1 MDSYRPLDVTDEA
14 REIASG
20 HVTGRREERESDL
33 TSAARRRL
41 VVRSVNPERRPGRW
55 KIQARGIDTLVV
67 GRSDIDLR
75 AVEQIED
82 PSQLRSIG
90 WILGRLAEHGSD
102 ACEPLPLIRQM
113 LDRLDQGDW
122 QWLSGRPDGD
132 LAAPR
137 AHEVMA
143 AINRLRDARFR
154 SAGKSMG

>member
-1 MDSYRPLDVTDEA
+1 
-14 REIASG
+14 
-20 HVTGRREERESDL
+20 
-33 TSAARRRL
+33 L

-90 WILGRLAEHGSD
+90 WILGRISEHGSD

-143 AINRLRDARFR
+143 TLNRLREARFR